1 MNGKRVP
8 KTRKQFYDLVEKY
21 NCTVDVCMFGNG
33 EYDIVVDAHED
44 YGFCFGELP
53 AIAINNSYSDVIRTA
68 KQFWTFAYYELE
80 SQLEDY
86 ELMPDEYKRMYE

>member
-33 EYDIVVDAHED
+33 EYDIVVDAPEG
-44 YGFCFGELP
+44 YGFDWGSLP
-53 AIAINNSYSDVIRTA
+53 AKAINNSFSDDIRTA
-68 KQFWTFAYYELE
+68 KQFWTFAYYDILGEFE
-80 SQLEDY
+80 Y
-86 ELMPDEYKRMYE
+86 YGIMPDEYKRMYE

>member
-33 EYDIVVDAHED
+33 EYDIVVDAPEG
-44 YGFCFGELP
+44 YGFSFGELP

-68 KQFWTFAYYELE
+68 AQFWTFAYYELE
-80 SQLEDY
+80 SQLKDY
-86 ELMPDEYKRMYE
+86 ELMPDEYKRLYE

>member
-44 YGFCFGELP
+44 YGFCLGELP
-53 AIAINNSYSDVIRTA
+53 AIAINNSFSAEIRTA

-80 SQLEDY
+80 SRLEDY
-86 ELMPDEYKRMYE
+86 ELMSDEYKRMYE

>member
-33 EYDIVVDAHED
+33 EYDIVVDSHED
-44 YGFCFGELP
+44 FGFDNGTLP
-53 AIAINNSYSDVIRTA
+53 AKAINNSFSDEIRTA
-68 KQFWTFAYYELE
+68 KQFWTFAYYDILGEF
-80 SQLEDY
+80 DFY
-86 ELMPDEYKRMYE
+86 EPMSEEYKRLYE